1 MEKCEVEMKNK
12 TYLVF
17 VGSFV
22 LILLTVALVAIIGK
36 AVPAG
41 SSSDIRA
48 RAGTQNALKFVG
60 VVTSV
65 DEAKGTLQVTGV
77 QLADT
82 SRSGEAQNYG
92 NWTVTAPP
100 AFNFASVSPGM
111 TITIGVEPTTFNVP
125 SHAVTALTLTP
136 GK

>member
-12 TYLVF
+12 TYVLIF
-17 VGSFV
+17 GSII
-22 LILLTVALVAIIGK
+22 LILLGVALVAIIGK
-36 AVPAG
+36 AVPTG

-48 RAGTQNALKFVG
+48 RAGTQNALKLVG
-60 VVTSV
+60 VVASI
-65 DEAKGTLQVTGV
+65 DEATGTLQVAGM
-77 QLADT
+77 QLAEN

-92 NWTVTAPP
+92 EWTVTAPP

-111 TITIGVEPTTFNVP
+111 TVTIGVDAATFNVA
-125 SHAVTALTLTP
+125 SHQVSALTLTP